1 MFWSGLT
8 EGSVAGTGAL
18 YRVPD
23 PNVAPPEGEI
33 VPLGTCSK
41 KVLLVGAGG
50 LTNSG
55 AKLVVV
61 PEPALGAK
69 FVVPEPALGGAKVVD
84 DPALGAKF
92 VVVEE
97 PAAGVGPKFPNPGT
111 WFAVPLPPTAP
122 ALQGAQVPVL
132 QFPVAQSLVIVVTGT
147 L

>member
-61 PEPALGAK
+61 ED
-69 FVVPEPALGGAKVVD
+69 PALGGAKFVVD
-84 DPALGAKF
+84 DPALGAKLVVGAKF
-92 VVVEE
+92 VVVPE